1 MRTNIKKINQFN
13 LVAHNYLSEN
23 KGDTKLAYAL
33 KKVAKQCLLVLE
45 QYNSDLE
52 DIAIN
57 NASVDEKGNLL
68 HLKNDVDGKIIGYSY
83 TPIAAIQRKKEATE
97 LFSSEKDYPIT
108 PHICKDIPVDLTEAH
123 KEVFAGFVTELFEE
137 VEPE

>member
-1 MRTNIKKINQFN
+1 MKTSIKKINQFN
-13 LVAHNYLSEN
+13 LVAHNYLAEN

-33 KKVAKQCLLVLE
+33 KKVTKQCLPVLE

-68 HLKNDVDGKIIGYSY
+68 HLKTEVDGKIIGYNY
-83 TPIAAIQRKKEATE
+83 TPAAAIQRKKEATE
-97 LFSSEKDYPIT
+97 LFASEKEYPII
-108 PHICKDIPVDLTEAH
+108 PHICKDIPVDLTETHTEA
-123 KEVFAGFVTELFEE
+123 FAGFVTELVEE